1 MPGYYVVSHHG
12 TRPLGHCGRAL
23 PRLDWAVDTSPGVYV
38 QLPSDSSATSGSDL
52 SAMVPSEMPRALSSP
67 VATGMVR
74 YWVALCLPRPYYR
87 LC

>member
-23 PRLDWAVDTSPGVYV
+23 PPIDWSVDMPPGVYV

-67 VATGMVR
+67 VISLA
-74 YWVALCLPRPYYR
+74 PRGAVLSRSVSAPAV
-87 LC
+87 L